1 MSEYPCYCQHCKTTG
16 GEILMAKQHNE
27 KCQKFTAQCPNGCGV
42 TMVQAKVNKHCKA
55 CPLEEI
61 QCEYYSLG
69 CRAKVLS
76 KDKEEH
82 TKNNV
87 IQHRDLMKQ
96 RVLYS
101 KSYGT
106 SFFLTVTLLI
116 AMIFLHAY
124 MEMHLYVHKMVV
136 KYFEIQ
142 VMYHE
147 LGMKYLEMDN
157 SLNQEINKLNQQL
170 KELKT
175 DNRIMKTNISDVFQ
189 NMKKIIT
196 GLKLTKDRMYD
207 YVIPERYKQFSSTTQ
222 NDSVAAA
229 NNQRLN

>member
-1 MSEYPCYCQHCKTTG
+1 MQGLSSR
-16 GEILMAKQHNE
+16 
-27 KCQKFTAQCPNGCGV
+27 
-42 TMVQAKVNKHCKA
+42 
-55 CPLEEI
+55 EI

-69 CRAKVLS
+69 CRAKVLR

-87 IQHRDLMKQ
+87 IQHLDLMKQ

-116 AMIFLHAY
+116 AMILLHAY
-124 MEMHLYVHKMVV
+124 MEMHLYIHKMEV

-142 VMYHE
+142 AMCHE
-147 LGMKYLEMDN
+147 LGMNYLEMEN

-175 DNRIMKTNISDVFQ
+175 DNRIMKTNISDVYHWVKTYKGQ
-189 NMKKIIT
+189 
-196 GLKLTKDRMYD
+196 MYD
-207 YVIPERYKQFSSTTQ
+207 YVIPEQHEKFSSTTQ
-222 NDSVAAA
+222 NDSVADT
-229 NNQRLN
+229 NNQTKEVTKLKTNINKHRNAIHRNVSNLSMMIDHYHKQITADISLIQLNILYLLM